1 MTINIKAVATW
12 IATKINKYPVLT
24 RVLTQVIAFIT
35 TFGWHNSSP
44 FWHVVCIASLAVMSV
59 LNISDAKLRKGT
71 IEKSD
76 QVVDILQG
84 AIVDMVE
91 AGAVEIGDFSIMQ
104 PDSEPETASQQ
115 ENQEPQ
121 EETIQ
126 VTEEPQEPTKE
137 EITTEETSEDTP
149 EKEN

>member
-1 MTINIKAVATW
+1 MKINIKAVAAW
-12 IATKINKYPVLT
+12 VVAQINKHPIFT

-71 IEKSD
+71 IEKSE
-76 QVVDILQG
+76 QVVEILQE

-91 AGAVEIGDFSIMQ
+91 AGAVELGDFSVLQ
-104 PDSEPETASQQ
+104 PDSESELLDSIGVEKT
-115 ENQEPQ
+115 ENTNES
-121 EETIQ
+121 
-126 VTEEPQEPTKE
+126 
-137 EITTEETSEDTP
+137 TTENITESTSENTTESTNE
-149 EKEN
+149 EKTD

>member
-1 MTINIKAVATW
+1 MTLNIKAIATW
-12 IATKINKYPVLT
+12 IVSKINKHPIFT

-44 FWHVVCIASLAVMSV
+44 FWHIVCIASLAVMSV
-59 LNISDAKLRKGT
+59 LNISDARLRKGT

-76 QVVDILQG
+76 QVVEILQD
-84 AIVDMVE
+84 AIIDMVE

-104 PDSEPETASQQ
+104 PDSNTEIAPQ
-115 ENQEPQ
+115 ENQE
-121 EETIQ
+121 
-126 VTEEPQEPTKE
+126 TEESQDNLNQNQEITE
-137 EITTEETSEDTP
+137 ATTEEIDADTA

>member
-1 MTINIKAVATW
+1 MTLNLKSLATW
-12 IATKINKYPVLT
+12 VAGKINKHPIFT

-59 LNISDAKLRKGT
+59 LNISDARLRKGT

-76 QVVDILQG
+76 QVVEILQD
-84 AIVDMVE
+84 AIVDMVQ

-104 PDSEPETASQQ
+104 PDSDKEAETNSEEDAKEDVQ
-115 ENQEPQ
+115 EDTQE
-121 EETIQ
+121 TFA
-126 VTEEPQEPTKE
+126 TKE
-137 EITTEETSEDTP
+137 EIKEDTL
-149 EKEN
+149 EKED

>member
-1 MTINIKAVATW
+1 MKIDIKVILAW
-12 IATKINKYPVLT
+12 ISAKINKYPVLT

-44 FWHVVCIASLAVMSV
+44 FWHIVCIASLAVMSV

-76 QVVDILQG
+76 QVVEILQD

-91 AGAVEIGDFSIMQ
+91 AGAVEIGNFAILQ
-104 PDSEPETASQQ
+104 QDSESSDLK
-115 ENQEPQ
+115 
-121 EETIQ
+121 
-126 VTEEPQEPTKE
+126 TEE
-137 EITTEETSEDTP
+137 TTEETKTETETTEE
-149 EKEN
+149 EKETAEEIEEETKEEK